1 MNVEGA
7 VAVITGGASGIGRS
21 TALELARG
29 GADVVIGDV
38 HDERAAAVVA
48 EIEGLGQRGLAVHCD
63 VTQDADVDALATA
76 AFDAFDHVDI
86 LMNNAGVP
94 LLGPPDKIPM
104 ADWDWILQINLYGPI
119 RGVRA
124 FVPHMIER
132 GSGYVVNTVSVAGLY
147 AYSWESIPYITS
159 KFGAF
164 GFTEGLALYLRPQGI
179 GVSAICPGLVATNL
193 GENARFSGLDDP
205 TGWIAPMVDFRPIEA
220 DEVGPVVVDA
230 IREERFLVLP
240 HPEFG
245 DMLRA
250 RGRDL
255 DASVAAQIAKLPPP
269 PRPATG

>member
-1 MNVEGA
+1 VNVEGA

-63 VTQDADVDALATA
+63 VTQDADGDALATA

-94 LLGPPDKIPM
+94 LMGPPDRIPM
-104 ADWDWILQINLYGPI
+104 DDWDWILQINLYGVI

-124 FVPHMIER
+124 FVPAMVER
-132 GSGYVVNTVSVAGLY
+132 GRGYVVNTASVAGLF
-147 AYSWESIPYITS
+147 AYSWDSIPYITS
-159 KFGAF
+159 KFGCY
-164 GFTEGLALYLRPQGI
+164 GLTEGLALYLRPKGI
-179 GVSAICPGLVATNL
+179 GVSALCPGLVETNL
-193 GENARFSGLDDP
+193 AENVRISGLEDQSV
-205 TGWIAPMVDFRPIEA
+205 WFAAMEDFRPVPA
-220 DEVGPVVVDA
+220 DAIGPMVVDA
-230 IREERFLVLP
+230 IRADRFLILT
-240 HPEFG
+240 HPEFA
-245 DMLRA
+245 DVLAA

-255 DASVAAQIAKLPPP
+255 EAAIAARAAGLPAPP
-269 PRPATG
+269 TL

>member
-1 MNVEGA
+1 VNVEGT

-21 TALELARG
+21 TALELARA

-38 HDERAAAVVA
+38 HDERAAAVVT

-63 VTQDADVDALATA
+63 VTKDADVDALAAA
-76 AFDAFDHVDI
+76 AFDAFGHVDI

-94 LLGPPDKIPM
+94 LLGPPDKISM
-104 ADWDWILQINLYGPI
+104 EDWDWILQINLYGPI

-132 GSGYVVNTVSVAGLY
+132 GSGHVVNTVSVAGLY
-147 AYSWESIPYITS
+147 AYSWDSIPYITS

-245 DMLRA
+245 DMLAA

-255 DASVAAQIAKLPPP
+255 DAAVAAQIAKLPAP
-269 PRPATG
+269 PRPAAG